1 MLKEGKYGYFNVENR
16 FITNISIENGEKLI
30 QGKKYDL
37 KYTLKPKPIA
47 TKDISNIS
55 SDKLPDTI
63 RLTDI
68 KINGMLPPGIK
79 FVSKVIVI

>member
-1 MLKEGKYGYFNVENR
+1 MEK
-16 FITNISIENGEKLI
+16 KLI

-55 SDKLPDTI
+55 SDKLPNTI

-68 KINGMLPPGIK
+68 KINGMLPQELSS
-79 FVSKVIVI
+79 FQKVIVI